1 MGKDI
6 TVVINAIFNS
16 EHSDAEQISPAFVQ
30 FKHELEI
37 TTETDIILVP
47 IEADIATAE
56 EYHKMFRGNLEAGK
70 TPKTRIL
77 AANPMNNT
85 QQPIIRLSNTQN
97 DD

>member
-6 TVVINAIFNS
+6 TVVINAIFNKKL
-16 EHSDAEQISPAFVQ
+16 HDTEQISPAVTY

-37 TTETDIILVP
+37 TTETDIIIVP
-47 IEADIATAE
+47 IEADIATSD

-77 AANPMNNT
+77 AAYTPST
-85 QQPIIRLSNTQN
+85 QPPTIRLNNLS
-97 DD
+97 DEE